1 MIRSRNAVEII
12 GNVGRDPNPPRQ
24 GSNSTKVVVIWVAT
38 SEEWKKNNEEKT
50 ITEWHKVV
58 AYRTLAS
65 MADGVIK
72 KGMKVCV
79 VGKIKSVMRTLPTG
93 EERKES
99 YIEAEDIFIHVRELN
114 KSARSND
121 QDHEETTRYNDSWDS
136 GHERESEDTDV
147 NDIPL

>member
-24 GSNSTKVVVIWVAT
+24 GSNSTKVVVLWVAT
-38 SEEWKKNNEEKT
+38 SEEWKKNGEEKT
-50 ITEWHKVV
+50 ATEWHKVV

-79 VGKIKSVMRTLPTG
+79 VGKIKSSIRTTQTG
-93 EERKES
+93 EERKEF
-99 YIEAEDIFIHVRELN
+99 YIEADDIFVHVREFS
-114 KSARSND
+114 KFSRPEGEDEDITRYTDSWEP
-121 QDHEETTRYNDSWDS
+121 DHEPDIN
-136 GHERESEDTDV
+136 
-147 NDIPL
+147 NIPL